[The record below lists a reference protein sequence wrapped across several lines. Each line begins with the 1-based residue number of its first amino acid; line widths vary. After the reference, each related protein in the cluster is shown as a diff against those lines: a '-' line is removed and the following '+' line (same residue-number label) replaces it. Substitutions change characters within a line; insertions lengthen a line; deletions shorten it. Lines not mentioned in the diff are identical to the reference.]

1 MAWARYAVV
10 LLIGLSFTATS
21 TGGTVLPE
29 TTLPRHAHVAG
40 VAALLPPKWE
50 FRPVGETAAHKT
62 GIQAS
67 ADLAGWS
74 PTDLRR
80 PGLEAY
86 WVDATEVGVPT
97 DYYQLAVRGPLAD
110 MAHEAPGCSSET
122 RRVAVRHPHRDALT
136 WHYVVT
142 ESGTCVSRSSVT
154 RWASF
159 VAAPGYGPVR
169 ELGIPR
175 SGLYVVTASVPAGPA
190 AEDRLQRLVSG
201 VSFGGTPVPVF
212 LATAGLPAQLA

>member
-1 MAWARYAVV
+1 VAWARYAVV
-10 LLIGLSFTATS
+10 LLIGLSFTATT
-21 TGGTVLPE
+21 TGGPVAPTI
-29 TTLPRHAHVAG
+29 TIPRHAQVAG
-40 VAALLPPKWE
+40 VEALLPPKWE
-50 FRPVGETAAHKT
+50 FRPMDTSAHKA

-86 WVDATEVGVPT
+86 WVDATEIGVPS
-97 DYYQLAVRGPLAD
+97 DYFRLAARGPLAD
-110 MAHEAPGCSSET
+110 LTHGSPGCTSET
-122 RRVAVRHPHRDALT
+122 RRVAVRDPDDDVLT

-142 ESGTCVSRSSVT
+142 ESGTCVSRTIVT

-212 LATAGLPAQLA
+212 LETAGLPAQLA